1 MTFGNSSS
9 MRGSCQC
16 FPPTAKV
23 GVGWQCG
30 ASERNGQDWGIWG
43 KSGGGG
49 KSDRAGS
56 LNGWSCTQ
64 YSWRRSCSFQSA
76 GGLEEGTTERQKN
89 WQWAGRY
96 EGDKARRISGLG
108 HELFFKIGTSH
119 DGVYP
124 LELCRS
130 LARAQRTSSDLGE
143 GLMLVRH
150 SSGMGCASH
159 YGHDAV
165 AEVGPSL
172 FSCRSTW
179 PLFVHPAWSSMTAAK
194 PVNYRQS
201 RRISRTLCFS
211 PLSTRPRPATTR
223 QHLACDVTQAVV
235 PPSPC
240 GLSLG
245 PSSTSH

>member
-1 MTFGNSSS
+1 MAFGNSSS

-16 FPPTAKV
+16 FPPTAKI

-30 ASERNGQDWGIWG
+30 ASESNGQDWGIWG

-49 KSDRAGS
+49 DRAGS
-56 LNGWSCTQ
+56 LNGRSCTQ
-64 YSWRRSCSFQSA
+64 YSWRRSCSFQST
-76 GGLEEGTTERQKN
+76 GGFDGGTTERQKS
-89 WQWAGRY
+89 WQWARRY
-96 EGDKARRISGLG
+96 ESDKARRISGLG

-150 SSGMGCASH
+150 SRAW
-159 YGHDAV
+159 AV
-165 AEVGPSL
+165 CPITVMTPLLRSARHS
-172 FSCRSTW
+172 SACRSTW
-179 PLFVHPAWSSMTAAK
+179 PLFVHPALSSMTAAE
-194 PVNYRQS
+194 PLNYRQS

-211 PLSTRPRPATTR
+211 PLSTWPRPATTR

-240 GLSLG
+240 GPSLG